1 MSLLQTGFLFL
12 QEHLFQ
18 STSCVV
24 EGLLYGTRSAVVE
37 GSQFPNRLSLH
48 VVAKEQFFV
57 MRTKPRQARPYTLLH
72 LPSQQTG
79 LRQING
85 VRHTLRYPLAQTY
98 LVAPGP
104 TFRAKEVHDMVL
116 CGPLQPRIKPGGR
129 EGGRH
134 NNVVCQNTPDKLHG
148 AIFPVF
154 PREAVAP
161 GVP

>member
-85 VRHTLRYPLAQTY
+85 
-98 LVAPGP
+98 GP
-104 TFRAKEVHDMVL
+104 THSPVSS
-116 CGPLQPRIKPGGR
+116 GPDISRGAGSDFSC
-129 EGGRH
+129 EGS
-134 NNVVCQNTPDKLHG
+134 P
-148 AIFPVF
+148 
-154 PREAVAP
+154 
-161 GVP
+161 